1 MRGDAREAPRPSQ
14 HTAGPRRPLSNN
26 ACVEGSRE
34 APSGQGWAAFAATMV
49 LIAGVFNF
57 IYGLAAIVD
66 DDYFVARELL
76 FGDLSLWGWIHLILG
91 VLQVVT
97 AAMIFAGSELGAV
110 LGITFAGFSAI
121 AALLAIGAYPLWSVI
136 ILVVDGLIIYALTV
150 YGDALKPS

>member
-1 MRGDAREAPRPSQ
+1 V
-14 HTAGPRRPLSNN
+14 SNN
-26 ACVEGSRE
+26 GSVEGSRGGS
-34 APSGQGWAAFAATMV
+34 SGQGWAAFAATMV

-66 DDYFVARELL
+66 DNYFVAGDLL

-91 VLQVVT
+91 VLQVLT
-97 AAMIFAGSELGAV
+97 ATMIFAARELGAL

-150 YGDALKPS
+150 YGDSLEPS